1 MPVEQ
6 VKASILQL
14 AIQGK
19 LVPQAP
25 NDEPAS
31 ELLKR
36 IEAAKN
42 AKSAKK
48 GKPLPPITDDE
59 KPFSI
64 PDSWEWVRLAN
75 LIDDNRTITYGI
87 IKLGKEDPNGVR
99 VLRCSDVKPGWIDL
113 ANVRTVT
120 KQLSDDYKRT
130 ILKGNEVLLNV
141 RGTLGGCA
149 VADYKVIGYN
159 VAREVAV
166 VPLFSQISSWYIA
179 YLVLSG
185 YFIDYTESNLH
196 GIAYKGLNI
205 EILSNL
211 PVPLPP
217 LAEQKRIVAKVEALF
232 KYVDEC
238 EDSRNQLAE
247 KLSVTLK
254 RSVLQ
259 EAIQGRLVPQD
270 PNDEPASE
278 LLKRIVAERKKQ
290 ITEKKI
296 KKQKPL
302 PPITADEKPFSLPSG
317 WEWTRIG
324 DVCEVFN
331 GNSINEQIKKTKY
344 ATKCDGYSF
353 IATPD
358 VGFDSSI
365 NYESGVYIPK
375 DEPKFRIAPK
385 GSALMC
391 IEGGS
396 AARKFGFLDRDVM
409 FGNKLCCFVPMVMDA
424 KFIYWYLQ
432 SITFYSMFQG
442 KMTGI
447 IGGVGPEALRSF
459 LIPLPPL
466 AEQKRIVAKV
476 DSLLRGVGTLKNLY
490 EVDAWILNLR
500 IEKHKKGLCTKYN
513 CLDIRFEAHKQ
524 DVSLQ
529 HPFSCAYMEVLYQRG
544 GKITVDA
551 LLKEV
556 ETAVDA
562 ILTCKTLGGGI
573 ADEMGYERMI
583 FQVEECLPHKQEVES

>member
-1 MPVEQ
+1 MTPKQ
-6 VKASILQL
+6 LKASILQL

-19 LVPQAP
+19 LVPQDP

-48 GKPLPPITDDE
+48 VKSLPPITDDE
-59 KPFSI
+59 KPFSV
-64 PDSWEWVRLAN
+64 PDSWEWVRL
-75 LIDDNRTITYGI
+75 G
-87 IKLGKEDPNGVR
+87 
-99 VLRCSDVKPGWIDL
+99 DVIHLLSGRDL
-113 ANVRTVT
+113 APCDYNAIGDGMVYVT
-120 KQLSDDYKRT
+120 GPSCLSDT
-130 ILKGNEVLLNV
+130 GILKIRWTPKPCVVASKGDVLLVCKGAGYGKNV
-141 RGTLGGCA
+141 IC
-149 VADYKVIGYN
+149 DIDKVHIARQIMAIQKSAYVEMEYVQNFLNARFDDIKKVGQGVIPGIGRN
-159 VAREVAV
+159 SVLLM
-166 VPLFSQISSWYIA
+166 PL
-179 YLVLSG
+179 
-185 YFIDYTESNLH
+185 
-196 GIAYKGLNI
+196 
-205 EILSNL
+205 
-211 PVPLPP
+211 PLPP
-217 LAEQKRIVAKVEALF
+217 FPEQKRIVAKVEALF

-290 ITEKKI
+290 IAEKKI

-302 PPITADEKPFSLPSG
+302 PPITADEKLFPLPVG

-344 ATKCDGYSF
+344 AVKCDGYSF

-476 DSLLRGVGTLKNLY
+476 DSLLAKIE
-490 EVDAWILNLR
+490 EVR
-500 IEKHKKGLCTKYN
+500 
-513 CLDIRFEAHKQ
+513 EA
-524 DVSLQ
+524 V
-529 HPFSCAYMEVLYQRG
+529 C
-544 GKITVDA
+544 
-551 LLKEV
+551 
-556 ETAVDA
+556 
-562 ILTCKTLGGGI
+562 
-573 ADEMGYERMI
+573 
-583 FQVEECLPHKQEVES
+583 